1 MTRNLGLLA
10 VIATLVGYVIGA
22 SIFILPGSLAGSAGP
37 AVVVSYMLA
46 AIIAAFSCVA
56 AAQLGVVF
64 PRVGAGYVAIS
75 RLLSPFAGFI
85 GIWLMLAVFVLAI
98 VLIALGF
105 AEYFVALVPGANALL
120 VAALVIVLF
129 TLLNLGG
136 AGLMVRVQ
144 GLLVLGFML
153 ALVLVIGVGLG
164 EAEPANLRPFAPAGW
179 YPVIFAAVPA
189 FFSYGGFMAV
199 MELAGEIRDPARTIP
214 RALAISFVLVVVTY
228 VALALTLVGVMPW
241 QTLGATA
248 APVRVVALD
257 LFGSVGG
264 LLVTLAILG
273 AAATSVNALLLVASR
288 DIYAM
293 AADGCLPRWLVAN
306 GSTGRSV
313 LLAGLLSLLCLGL
326 GETVIGYAVWVSAF
340 TLIFQVLVGIALL
353 RLYTHST
360 EFDNAPLRLGP
371 RSMLFVGWGLILVSG
386 FFLAFVAQDSLT
398 RTTGALV
405 YLALGCAVFWRRSR
419 VRSPAL
425 EVTDVHSTP

>member
-10 VIATLVGYVIGA
+10 VIATLMGYVIGA

-37 AVVVSYMLA
+37 AVIVSYLLA

-75 RLLSPFAGFI
+75 RLLNPFAGFI

-105 AEYFVALVPGANALL
+105 AEYVVALVPGVNPLL
-120 VAALVIVLF
+120 VAVMSIALF
-129 TLLNLGG
+129 TVLNLGG
-136 AGLMVRVQ
+136 AVLMVRVQ

-153 ALVLVIGVGLG
+153 ALVLVIGFGLG
-164 EAEPANLRPFAPAGW
+164 EAEPANLKPFAPAGW

-189 FFSYGGFMAV
+189 FFSYGGFMGV

-214 RALAISFVLVVVTY
+214 RALALSFFLVVVTY
-228 VALALTLVGVMPW
+228 VALSLTLVGMMPW

-248 APVRVVALD
+248 APVRVVALE
-257 LFGSVGG
+257 LFGNIGG

-273 AAATSVNALLLVASR
+273 AAATSINALLLVASR

-293 AADGCLPRWLVAN
+293 AADGCLPRWLAAK
-306 GSTGRSV
+306 GDTSRSV
-313 LLAGLLSLLCLGL
+313 LLAGLLSLLCVAL

-340 TLIFQVLVGIALL
+340 TLIFQVLVGLALL
-353 RLYTHST
+353 RLASGSRD
-360 EFDNAPLRLGP
+360 FDVAPMRLGP
-371 RSMLFVGWGLILVSG
+371 RSILFTGWGLILVSG
-386 FFLAFVAQDSLT
+386 FFLAFVLQDSLT

-405 YLALGCAVFWRRSR
+405 YLALGCVVFWRRSR
-419 VRSPAL
+419 SGAAAM
-425 EVTDVHSTP
+425 EVTDAHSN